1 MITYGFLFWLFLIG
15 IIVASLQDLK
25 RKEVDD
31 WLNLFLIVAS
41 FSFILLMAFFEKDAT
56 LVFQLGFL
64 TIILFILMNAF
75 YYGYIFAGGD
85 AKLLFAM
92 TAFFI
97 GLSFFETLIN
107 LGIFILFLMF
117 SGALY
122 GIGYS
127 LALYFKNFKKVN
139 EGIKQEFGGIW
150 IFSLAISGFVL
161 IAVSLINF
169 YFFFLTLFIF
179 VFPLI
184 YVFAKGLEDVS
195 MIKTI
200 SWKDLREGDWLA
212 QDVVVGNKI
221 IKAKWDGVS
230 NEEIELMKNL
240 KSIKIK
246 DGMPFVPAFFIAFI
260 SYVFFK
266 NWVLD
271 FLLGAV

>member
-75 YYGYIFAGGD
+75 YYGHIFAGGD

>member
-75 YYGYIFAGGD
+75 YYGHIFAGGD

-221 IKAKWDGVS
+221 IKAKWEGVS